1 MAFKKF
7 AMVVLA
13 STALA
18 MDTMGM
24 PGDNAETGSGPETQ
38 ASVLPTA
45 VESAPAVDSAAAT
58 LATEAA
64 QSTPA
69 DILTPFSNSSSSSFF
84 SANEFSTP
92 AATDTMATTAVDT
105 MSADATA
112 TGDMTTMS
120 TSVLTGDSMPLGT
133 AGTGGMPY
141 GGNNASSTGSVP
153 VSGSDGA
160 SGVSVS
166 QHQTLVSFDP
176 LSLTSISQKKTDRAH
191 RSLGHDRWSLHAVEK
206 NLFSL
211 NRLALS

>member
-45 VESAPAVDSAAAT
+45 VESAAAT

-69 DILTPFSNSSSSSFF
+69 DTLTPFSNSSSSFF
-84 SANEFSTP
+84 PANGFSTP
-92 AATDTMATTAVDT
+92 AAADGMTTAAVDT

-120 TSVLTGDSMPLGT
+120 TSVLAGDSMPLGT
-133 AGTGGMPY
+133 AGTAGMPY

-160 SGVSVS
+160 SGVSIVLIVAS
-166 QHQTLVSFDP
+166 AM
-176 LSLTSISQKKTDRAH
+176 I
-191 RSLGHDRWSLHAVEK
+191 GG
-206 NLFSL
+206 LFML
-211 NRLALS
+211 

>member
-7 AMVVLA
+7 AIVVLA

-45 VESAPAVDSAAAT
+45 VESAPAVESAAAT

-64 QSTPA
+64 QTA
-69 DILTPFSNSSSSSFF
+69 DG
-84 SANEFSTP
+84 
-92 AATDTMATTAVDT
+92 MTTTAAVDT

-160 SGVSVS
+160 SGVSIVLIVAS
-166 QHQTLVSFDP
+166 AM
-176 LSLTSISQKKTDRAH
+176 I
-191 RSLGHDRWSLHAVEK
+191 GG
-206 NLFSL
+206 LFML
-211 NRLALS
+211 

>member
-69 DILTPFSNSSSSSFF
+69 DTLTPFTNSSSSSFPF
-84 SANEFSTP
+84 FSSANELSTP

-166 QHQTLVSFDP
+166 QHQTLP
-176 LSLTSISQKKTDRAH
+176 SLVRSIVIDLRFPHQIVLIVASAMI
-191 RSLGHDRWSLHAVEK
+191 GG
-206 NLFSL
+206 LFML
-211 NRLALS
+211 

>member
-7 AMVVLA
+7 AIVVLA

-45 VESAPAVDSAAAT
+45 VESAPAVESAAAT

-69 DILTPFSNSSSSSFF
+69 DTLTPFSNSSSSSFF
-84 SANEFSTP
+84 PANGLSTP
-92 AATDTMATTAVDT
+92 AAADGMTTTAAVDT

-166 QHQTLVSFDP
+166 QHQTLVSFDR
-176 LSLTSISQKKTDRAH
+176 LSLTSLFQI
-191 RSLGHDRWSLHAVEK
+191 RSCS
-206 NLFSL
+206 S
-211 NRLALS
+211 